1 MLKLPLEALL
11 ERMFLEHSIPF
22 SDRMYGE
29 EIEDAATF
37 MDEVGE
43 STSRDLATN
52 LMLATVFDQYWR
64 HLAENQEAAFR
75 VIGRDAHELLLAEGS
90 IDYEGVLFQL
100 EIIGADPL
108 CADFRVYLEHHP
120 DSKGNLDISA
130 TEFTE
135 AIEINAGMARLH
147 VNPRITNILGLLF
160 SKATEEQRLVA
171 FDTVPFF
178 LRTSGSVQ
186 GLHIRYS
193 VCAKSDRDQYRP
205 IADQIVQEDD
215 IGGEYVDFYADG
227 HDLGG
232 VYYRDRTD
240 IPNSVSINLSAKP
253 MREHFRNQGLD
264 YDARASSL
272 HALDEKSATPEELTA
287 AIRQLLF

>member
-52 LMLATVFDQYWR
+52 LMLATVLDQYWH
-64 HLAENQEAAFR
+64 HLAENQEAALR
-75 VIGRDAHELLLAEGS
+75 VLGSDAHELLLADGS

-120 DSKGNLDISA
+120 DYKGKLDISA
-130 TEFTE
+130 NEFTE

-147 VNPRITNILGLLF
+147 VNPRITNILGPLF

-178 LRTSGSVQ
+178 LRTSGSVR

-193 VCAKSDRDQYRP
+193 ACANSDRDQYRP

-253 MREHFRNQGLD
+253 MREHFRNQCLD

-272 HALDEKSATPEELTA
+272 HALDEKSATPEQLVE
-287 AIRQLLF
+287 AIRQL